1 MTQVSA
7 KGFFTLV
14 KHFDQVAI
22 SWDQG
27 HDELRPGKV
36 QINHV
41 LERMQGRLF
50 VIDYGQFT
58 RAPFI
63 FWWVNELLIK
73 KNSMIK

>member
-1 MTQVSA
+1 MTQVSG

-41 LERMQGRLF
+41 LDRMQGRLF

-58 RAPFI
+58 RAPFSMD
-63 FWWVNELLIK
+63 L
-73 KNSMIK
+73 KNQNLCVH

>member
-1 MTQVSA
+1 MTQVSG

-41 LERMQGRLF
+41 FDRMQGRLF
-50 VIDYGQFT
+50 VIDYGQLT
-58 RAPFI
+58 RAPIILSF
-63 FWWVNELLIK
+63 ELQWFL
-73 KNSMIK
+73 MV